1 MENTIKI
8 IFLIVLTII
17 IIYNLFHKKQINK
30 DYQNDRTDSGRI
42 SEKHYKP

>member
-30 DYQNDRTDSGRI
+30 KQRLPERQN
-42 SEKHYKP
+42 